1 MAILNRILS
10 VLIVLL
16 AITAAVFSFLLF
28 ERRQEFRERADKLA
42 DTLSQTVQQIDRN
55 SQTSYSEKL
64 TFNPATEER
73 PSSGTL
79 SWQKYH
85 EAFDPE
91 TKSYAKFD
99 DRIKTAVEAAS
110 SINEQ
115 RDLLA
120 EKFAEAGIILGL
132 DESDAQAADLKN
144 LDRPKRYQTTSETI
158 VDQADAVIE
167 RDTQMIQSLAEI
179 SNRIGHPIDRAPF
192 EKRDRSIADE
202 QEGTI
207 QVEPYNVESELSEL
221 ESNVSNL
228 KDRCDEYADTLSDTL
243 FNRIDLFSWT
253 ANKQDISSET
263 ETEYT
268 EGLRSL
274 VEDFGGINQ
283 KLRELEITKQ
293 DLEETKTDL
302 AETEQ
307 ELRHTKETII
317 EQENE
322 NADLKDQIARLKDQ
336 KGIDDDDTPIV
347 EMEKDL
353 RGEVLEVNRQWGFVV
368 TDLGRGEINSGTELL
383 VAQNDDFV
391 ARIMVTRVL
400 QDVSVAEISPEVQSG
415 TISIGDRLILPQ
427 EETN

>member
-28 ERRQEFRERADKLA
+28 QRRQEFRDRADKLA
-42 DTLSQTVQQIDRN
+42 ETLSQTVQQIDRN
-55 SQTSYSEKL
+55 SQTSYSGKL

-79 SWQKYH
+79 SWQAYH
-85 EAFDPE
+85 EAFDSE
-91 TKSYAKFD
+91 TKSYAAFD

-110 SINEQ
+110 AINEQ

-120 EKFAEAGIILGL
+120 EKFAEAGIILGM

-144 LDRPKRYQTTSETI
+144 LDRPKRYQTTSENI
-158 VDQADAVIE
+158 VDQAGAVIE
-167 RDTQMIQSLAEI
+167 RDNRMIQTLAEI
-179 SNRIGHPIDRAPF
+179 GSTVGHPVDRAPF

-207 QVEPYNVESELSEL
+207 QVGPYNVGPELSDL
-221 ESNVSNL
+221 EESVSNL
-228 KDRCDEYADTLSDTL
+228 KARSDEYAETLSNTL
-243 FNRIDLFSWT
+243 FNRIDLYSWNADKQTIFSE
-253 ANKQDISSET
+253 S
-263 ETEYT
+263 EYT
-268 EGLRSL
+268 KGLQTL
-274 VEDFGGINQ
+274 VEDFDGVNQ

-293 DLEETKTDL
+293 DLNDTKADL

-307 ELRHTKETII
+307 ELSQTKQTLIKK
-317 EQENE
+317 ENE
-322 NADLKDQIARLKDQ
+322 IANLEDQIDRLMDRP
-336 KGIDDDDTPIV
+336 GNRGDIPIV
-347 EMEKDL
+347 KIEKDL
-353 RGEVLEVNRQWGFVV
+353 RGEVLEINQQWGFVV

-383 VAQNDDFV
+383 VAQGDDFV
-391 ARIMVTRVL
+391 ARVMVTRVL

-427 EETN
+427 EEAK